1 MRPWL
6 TPFVLAALMI
16 SCLGVSPVRADS
28 IRYAV
33 IANGERVGHLVV
45 DQVGSTV
52 DIDYHVDNN
61 GRGPKHK
68 EHVVLGLGGVPKLWT
83 IEGVSLFGARVD
95 ERFEQGDGVLRWRSQ
110 ADSGERPAAT
120 PSLYVANDDSPW
132 SLALYANV
140 LKAAPEQSLE
150 VTPGGRLT
158 LTTVRSQTFG
168 PDALPVTIYRLTGL
182 ELQPGY
188 VMLDQAGQLVAEF
201 SGGQVTVREGLEAAA
216 PELLQMTA
224 ALEGERIHALQAQ
237 LAHTFDAP
245 VRIRN
250 VRIFQ
255 PQTGRLSPL
264 SSVTVF
270 GDRITAIVPE
280 PDTPTAGGDYEIDG
294 QGGTLSPGLHDMHS
308 HSTLQTGLFYLGA
321 GVTSIRD
328 MGNGNSFL
336 LNLTRDIDQ
345 GVAPGPRIVRDG
357 MLEGR
362 SPYSVRTGLL
372 ADTLDEALED
382 VRWYGQRGYRQI
394 KIYNSLHP
402 DWVAPVAQEA
412 HRLGMGVT
420 GHVPAF
426 VTPDQAIEA
435 GYGEIAHINQL
446 MLGWLLQPGED
457 SRTTLR
463 LTGMARAADL
473 DLSSLPVRRTI
484 ALMQEK
490 GVALDTTAV
499 ALEVL
504 MLSRAGEVPPSA
516 VGYVDHMPIGYQ
528 RYRRRSFVDIESPA
542 VDQTYKAAFQ
552 KLLDTLKLL
561 HDSGVQLLPGTD
573 AGTGF
578 TVHRELELYVK
589 AGLTPAEAL
598 SLGTLRAEQYL
609 GRDQSLGSIERG
621 KLADFFL
628 VPGDPTQDIGAIR
641 EIRMVMKGGVIYFP
655 SEIHQALGIRPFADP
670 VVIRPPTAP
679 EDVSTGTAGD
689 SFLFGEGMDDDHGH

>member
-1 MRPWL
+1 MRRLL
-6 TPFVLAALMI
+6 TPILFAMTWLGATSALAE
-16 SCLGVSPVRADS
+16 VQRF
-28 IRYAV
+28 AV
-33 IANGERVGHLVV
+33 ISSGENVGHLIV
-45 DQVGSTV
+45 DQAGDTV
-52 DIDYHVDNN
+52 DVDYHVDNN

-68 EHVVLGLGGVPKLWT
+68 EHLVLGADGMPRFWT

-95 ERFEQGDGVLRWRSQ
+95 ERFEQGDGTLVWRSQ
-110 ADSGERPAAT
+110 ADSGERPAPA
-120 PSLYVANDDSPW
+120 PVLYIANDDSPW

-140 LKAAPEQSLE
+140 LKVAPEHSLD

-158 LTTVRSQTFG
+158 LTAVRSQVFG
-168 PDALPVTIYRLTGL
+168 PEALPVTIYRLTGL

-188 VMLDQAGQLVAEF
+188 VMLDDAGRMVAEF
-201 SGGQVTVREGLEAAA
+201 SGSQITVREGLEATA
-216 PELLQMTA
+216 PELMRMTA
-224 ALEGERIHALQAQ
+224 ALEGERIHALQTQ
-237 LAHTFDAP
+237 LAHRFDAP

-250 VRIFQ
+250 VRIFH
-255 PQTGRLSPL
+255 PETGTLSAV

-270 GDRITAIVPE
+270 GDRIAAIVPE
-280 PDTPTAGGDYEIDG
+280 PDLPTAASDYEIDG
-294 QGGTLSPGLHDMHS
+294 QGGTLVPGLHDMHS

-321 GVTSIRD
+321 GVTSVRD
-328 MGNGNSFL
+328 MGNGNAFL

-463 LTGMARAADL
+463 LTAMARAADL
-473 DLSSLPVRRTI
+473 DLDSLPVRRTL
-484 ALMQEK
+484 ALMREK

-528 RYRRRSFVDIESPA
+528 RYRRRSFVDIDSPT

-552 KLLDTLKLL
+552 KLLDTIKLL

-598 SLGTLRAEQYL
+598 SLGTLKAEQYL
-609 GRDQSLGSIERG
+609 GRDQSLGSIARG

-628 VPGDPTQDIGAIR
+628 VPGDPTQDINAIR
-641 EIRMVMKGGVIYFP
+641 QIRMVMKGGVLYFP

-670 VVIRPPTAP
+670 VVVHPPKAP
-679 EDVSTGTAGD
+679 EDSSAGAAGE

>member
-1 MRPWL
+1 MRRLL
-6 TPFVLAALMI
+6 TPILFAVAW
-16 SCLGVSPVRADS
+16 LGATSAVAEVQRF
-28 IRYAV
+28 AV
-33 IANGERVGHLVV
+33 ISNGENVGHLIV
-45 DQVGSTV
+45 DQAGDTV
-52 DIDYHVDNN
+52 DVDYRVDNN

-68 EHVVLGLGGVPKLWT
+68 EHLVLGADGMPQLWT

-95 ERFEQGDGVLRWRSQ
+95 ERFEQDEGTLRWRSQ
-110 ADSGERPAAT
+110 ADSGERPAPA
-120 PSLYVANDDSPW
+120 PSLYIANDDSPW

-140 LKAAPEQSLE
+140 LKAAPEHSLN

-158 LTTVRSQTFG
+158 LTAVRSQAFG
-168 PDALPVTIYRLTGL
+168 PEALPVTIYRLTGL

-188 VMLDQAGQLVAEF
+188 VMLDDAGRMVAEF
-201 SGGQVTVREGLEAAA
+201 SGSQITVREGLEATA
-216 PELLQMTA
+216 PELMRMTA
-224 ALEGERIHALQAQ
+224 ALEGERIHALQTQ
-237 LAHTFDAP
+237 LAHSFDAP

-255 PQTGRLSPL
+255 PETGALSAL

-270 GDRITAIVPE
+270 GDRIAAIVPE
-280 PDTPTAGGDYEIDG
+280 PDLPTEASDYEIDG
-294 QGGTLSPGLHDMHS
+294 QGGTLVPGLHDMHS

-321 GVTSIRD
+321 GVTSVRD
-328 MGNGNSFL
+328 MGNGNAFL

-372 ADTLDEALED
+372 AATLDEALEA

-402 DWVAPVAQEA
+402 DWVAPVAREA

-426 VTPDQAIEA
+426 VTPDQAMEA
-435 GYGEIAHINQL
+435 GYNEIAHINQL

-463 LTGMARAADL
+463 LTAMARAADL
-473 DLSSLPVRRTI
+473 DLDSLPVRRTLD
-484 ALMQEK
+484 LMQEK

-504 MLSRAGEVPPSA
+504 MLSRAGEIPPSA

-528 RYRRRSFVDIESPA
+528 RYRRRSFVDIDSPA

-552 KLLDTLKLL
+552 KLLGTVKLL
-561 HDSGVQLLPGTD
+561 HDNGVQLLPGTD

-598 SLGTLRAEQYL
+598 SLGTLKAEQYL
-609 GRDQSLGSIERG
+609 GRDQSLGSIARG

-628 VPGDPTQDIGAIR
+628 VPGDPTQDINAIR
-641 EIRMVMKGGVIYFP
+641 QIRMVMKGGVLYFP

-670 VVIRPPTAP
+670 VVIQPPKAP
-679 EDVSTGTAGD
+679 EETSAGAAGE
-689 SFLFGEGMDDDHGH
+689 SFLFGQGMDDDHGH

>member
-1 MRPWL
+1 MRRLL
-6 TPFVLAALMI
+6 TPILFAVAWLGATSALAE
-16 SCLGVSPVRADS
+16 VQRF
-28 IRYAV
+28 AV
-33 IANGERVGHLVV
+33 ISSGENVGHLIV
-45 DQVGSTV
+45 DQAGDTV
-52 DIDYHVDNN
+52 DVDYHVDNN

-68 EHVVLGLGGVPKLWT
+68 EHLVLGADGMPRFWT

-95 ERFEQGDGVLRWRSQ
+95 ERFEQGDGTLRWRSQ
-110 ADSGERPAAT
+110 ADSGERPAPA
-120 PSLYVANDDSPW
+120 PSLYIANDDSPW

-140 LKAAPEQSLE
+140 LKAAPEQSLD

-158 LTTVRSQTFG
+158 LTAVRSQVFG
-168 PDALPVTIYRLTGL
+168 PEAVPVTIYRLTGL

-188 VMLDQAGQLVAEF
+188 VMLDDAGRMVAEF
-201 SGGQVTVREGLEAAA
+201 SGSQITVREGLEATA
-216 PELLQMTA
+216 PELMRMTA
-224 ALEGERIHALQAQ
+224 ALEGERIHALQTQ
-237 LAHTFDAP
+237 LAHRFDAP

-255 PQTGRLSPL
+255 PETGRLSAL

-270 GDRITAIVPE
+270 GDRIAAIVPE
-280 PDTPTAGGDYEIDG
+280 PDTPTADSDYEIDG
-294 QGGTLSPGLHDMHS
+294 QGGTLVPGLHDMHS

-321 GVTSIRD
+321 GVTSVRD
-328 MGNGNSFL
+328 MGNGNAFL

-426 VTPDQAIEA
+426 VTPDQAMEA

-463 LTGMARAADL
+463 LTAMARAADL
-473 DLSSLPVRRTI
+473 DLDSLPVRRTLD
-484 ALMQEK
+484 LMQEK

-504 MLSRAGEVPPSA
+504 MLSRAGEIPPSA

-528 RYRRRSFVDIESPA
+528 RYRRRSFVNIDSPA
-542 VDQTYKAAFQ
+542 VDQIFKAAFQ
-552 KLLDTLKLL
+552 KLLDTVKLL

-598 SLGTLRAEQYL
+598 SLGTLKAEQYL
-609 GRDQSLGSIERG
+609 GRDQSLGSIARG

-628 VPGDPTQDIGAIR
+628 APGDPTQDINAIR
-641 EIRMVMKGGVIYFP
+641 QIRMVMKGGVLYLP
-655 SEIHQALGIRPFADP
+655 SEIHQALGIRPFVDP
-670 VVIRPPTAP
+670 VVIQPPKAP
-679 EDVSTGTAGD
+679 EDTAAGAAGE

>member
-1 MRPWL
+1 MRRLL
-6 TPFVLAALMI
+6 TPILFAAAW
-16 SCLGVSPVRADS
+16 LGATSAMAEVQRF
-28 IRYAV
+28 AV
-33 IANGERVGHLVV
+33 ISSGENVGHLFV
-45 DQVGSTV
+45 DQVGDTV
-52 DIDYHVDNN
+52 DVDYHVDNN

-68 EHVVLGLGGVPKLWT
+68 EHLVLGADGMPRLWT

-95 ERFEQGDGVLRWRSQ
+95 ERFEQGDRMLRWRSQ
-110 ADSGERPAAT
+110 ADSGELPAPA
-120 PSLYVANDDSPW
+120 PSLYIANDDSPW

-140 LKAAPEQSLE
+140 LKAAPEQSLD

-158 LTTVRSQTFG
+158 LTAVRSQAFG
-168 PDALPVTIYRLTGL
+168 PDALPVTLYRLTGL

-188 VMLDQAGQLVAEF
+188 VMLDDAGRMVAEF
-201 SGGQVTVREGLEAAA
+201 SGSQITVREGLEATA
-216 PELLQMTA
+216 PELMRMTA
-224 ALEGERIHALQAQ
+224 ALEGERIHALQTQ
-237 LAHTFDAP
+237 LAHSFDAP

-255 PQTGRLSPL
+255 PETGVLSAL

-270 GDRITAIVPE
+270 GDRIAAIVPE

-294 QGGTLSPGLHDMHS
+294 QGGTLMPGLHDMHS

-321 GVTSIRD
+321 GVTSVRD
-328 MGNGNSFL
+328 MGNANGFL

-362 SPYSVRTGLL
+362 SSYSVRTGLL
-372 ADTLDEALED
+372 ADTLGEALED

-402 DWVAPVAQEA
+402 DWVAPVALEA

-463 LTGMARAADL
+463 LTAMARAADL
-473 DLSSLPVRRTI
+473 DLDSLPVRRTL
-484 ALMQEK
+484 ALMRVK

-528 RYRRRSFVDIESPA
+528 RYRRRSFVDIDSPA

-552 KLLDTLKLL
+552 KLLDTVKLL
-561 HDSGVQLLPGTD
+561 HDGGVQLLPGTD

-609 GRDQSLGSIERG
+609 GRDQSLGSIARG
-621 KLADFFL
+621 KLADLFL
-628 VPGDPTQDIGAIR
+628 VPGDLTQDINAIR
-641 EIRMVMKGGVIYFP
+641 HIRMVMKGGVLYFP

-670 VVIRPPTAP
+670 VVIQSPKTP
-679 EDVSTGTAGD
+679 EDTAAGAAGE

>member
-1 MRPWL
+1 MRRLL
-6 TPFVLAALMI
+6 TPILFTVAW
-16 SCLGVSPVRADS
+16 LGATSAVAEVQRF
-28 IRYAV
+28 AV
-33 IANGERVGHLVV
+33 ISNGENVGHLIV
-45 DQVGSTV
+45 DQAGDTV
-52 DIDYHVDNN
+52 AVDYYVDNN

-68 EHVVLGLGGVPKLWT
+68 EHVVLGAEGMPQLWT
-83 IEGVSLFGARVD
+83 IEGVSLFGAHVD
-95 ERFEQGDGVLRWRSQ
+95 ERFEQGDGTVVWRSQ
-110 ADSGERPAAT
+110 ADSGERSAPV

-158 LTTVRSQTFG
+158 LTAVRSQAFG
-168 PDALPVTIYRLTGL
+168 PDALPVTLYRLTGL

-188 VMLDQAGQLVAEF
+188 VMLDDAGRMVAEF
-201 SGGQVTVREGLEAAA
+201 SGSQITVREGLEATA
-216 PELLQMTA
+216 PELMRMTA
-224 ALEGERIHALQAQ
+224 ALEGERIHALQTQ
-237 LAHTFDAP
+237 LAHSFDAP

-255 PQTGRLSPL
+255 PEAGALSAL

-270 GDRITAIVPE
+270 GDRIAAIVPE
-280 PDTPTAGGDYEIDG
+280 PDTPTAAGDYEIDG
-294 QGGTLSPGLHDMHS
+294 QGGTLVPGLHDMHS

-321 GVTSIRD
+321 GVTSVRD
-328 MGNGNSFL
+328 MGNGNNFL
-336 LNLTRDIDQ
+336 LNLTRDIEQ

-362 SPYSVRTGLL
+362 SPYSVRTGLV
-372 ADTLDEALED
+372 ADTLGEALED

-394 KIYNSLHP
+394 KIYNSLHA

-426 VTPDQAIEA
+426 VSPDQAIEA

-463 LTGMARAADL
+463 LTAMARAADL
-473 DLSSLPVRRTI
+473 DLNSLPVRRTL
-484 ALMQEK
+484 ALMREK

-504 MLSRAGEVPPSA
+504 MMSRAAEVPPSA

-528 RYRRRSFVDIESPA
+528 RYRRRSFVDIDSPA
-542 VDQTYKAAFQ
+542 VNQTYKAAFQ
-552 KLLDTLKLL
+552 KLLDTVKLL
-561 HDSGVQLLPGTD
+561 HDNGVQLLPGTD

-598 SLGTLRAEQYL
+598 NLGTLKAEQYL
-609 GRDQSLGSIERG
+609 GREQSLGSIARG

-628 VPGDPTQDIGAIR
+628 VPGDPTQDINAIR
-641 EIRMVMKGGVIYFP
+641 QIRMVMKGGVLYLP

-670 VVIRPPTAP
+670 VVIQSPNAP
-679 EDVSTGTAGD
+679 EDSSAGAAGE
-689 SFLFGEGMDDDHGH
+689 SFLFGEGMNDDHGH

>member
-1 MRPWL
+1 MRRFL
-6 TPFVLAALMI
+6 TPILFAVTWLGATSALAE
-16 SCLGVSPVRADS
+16 VQRF
-28 IRYAV
+28 AV
-33 IANGERVGHLVV
+33 ISSGENVGHLIV
-45 DQVGSTV
+45 DQAGDTV
-52 DIDYHVDNN
+52 DVDYHVDNN

-68 EHVVLGLGGVPKLWT
+68 EHLVLGADGMPRLWT

-95 ERFEQGDGVLRWRSQ
+95 ERFEQGDGTLRWRSQ
-110 ADSGERPAAT
+110 ADSGERPTPA
-120 PSLYVANDDSPW
+120 PSLYIANDDSPW

-140 LKAAPEQSLE
+140 LKAAPEQSLD

-158 LTTVRSQTFG
+158 LTAVRSQAFG

-188 VMLDQAGQLVAEF
+188 VMLDDAGRMVAEF
-201 SGGQVTVREGLEAAA
+201 SGSQITVREGLEATA
-216 PELLQMTA
+216 PELMRMTA
-224 ALEGERIHALQAQ
+224 ALEGERIHALQTQ
-237 LAHTFDAP
+237 LAHRFDAP

-255 PQTGRLSPL
+255 PEPGALSAL

-270 GDRITAIVPE
+270 GDRIAAIVPE
-280 PDTPTAGGDYEIDG
+280 PDTPTADSDYEIDG
-294 QGGTLSPGLHDMHS
+294 QGGTLVPGLHDMHS

-321 GVTSIRD
+321 GVTSVRD
-328 MGNGNSFL
+328 MGNGNAFL

-463 LTGMARAADL
+463 LTAMARAADL
-473 DLSSLPVRRTI
+473 DLDSLPVRRTL

-504 MLSRAGEVPPSA
+504 MLSRAGEIPPSA

-528 RYRRRSFVDIESPA
+528 RYRRRSFVDIDSPA

-552 KLLDTLKLL
+552 KLLDTVKLL

-589 AGLTPAEAL
+589 AGLTPVEAL
-598 SLGTLRAEQYL
+598 TLGTLKAEQYL
-609 GRDQSLGSIERG
+609 GRDQSLGSIARG

-628 VPGDPTQDIGAIR
+628 TPGDPTQDINAIR
-641 EIRMVMKGGVIYFP
+641 QIRMVMKGGVLYFP
-655 SEIHQALGIRPFADP
+655 SEIHEALGIRPFADP
-670 VVIRPPTAP
+670 VVIQPPKAP
-679 EDVSTGTAGD
+679 EDTAAGAAGEG
-689 SFLFGEGMDDDHGH
+689 FLFGEGMDDDHGH

>member
-1 MRPWL
+1 MRFWL
-6 TPFVLAALMI
+6 TQLVLAAA
-16 SCLGVSPVRADS
+16 CLGPLGAAPAWAESQ
-28 IRYAV
+28 RYVV
-33 IANGERVGHLVV
+33 IAAGETVGRLVV
-45 DQVGSTV
+45 DQTGSTV
-52 DIDYHVDNN
+52 DIDYYVDNN
-61 GRGPKHK
+61 GRGPKHR
-68 EHVVLGLGGVPKLWT
+68 EHLVLGEGGIPQLWT

-95 ERFEQGDGVLRWRSQ
+95 ERFEQADGVLRWRSQ
-110 ADSGERPAAT
+110 ADEGERPAAT

-140 LKAAPEQSLE
+140 LKAAPDQSLE

-158 LTTVRSQTFG
+158 LTKVRSQTFG
-168 PDALPVTIYRLTGL
+168 PGALPVTIYRLTGL
-182 ELQPGY
+182 QLQPGY
-188 VMLDQAGQLVAEF
+188 VMLDEAGRLVADF
-201 SGGQVTVREGLEAAA
+201 SGGAVTVREDLAANA
-216 PELLQMTA
+216 PELMRMTG
-224 ALEGERIHALQAQ
+224 ALEGERIHALQTL
-237 LAHTFDAP
+237 LAHRFDAP

-255 PQTGRLSPL
+255 PRTGDLSVR

-270 GDRITAIVPE
+270 GDRIAAIVPE
-280 PDTPTAGGDYEIDG
+280 PDVPTDVSDYEIDG
-294 QGGTLSPGLHDMHS
+294 QGGTLVPGLHDMHA
-308 HSTLQTGLFYLGA
+308 HNTLQTGLFYLGA
-321 GVTSIRD
+321 GVTSVRD
-328 MGNGNSFL
+328 MGNSNAFL

-345 GVAPGPRIVRDG
+345 GLAPGPRIVRDG

-402 DWVAPVAQEA
+402 EWVAPVAQEA
-412 HRLGMGVT
+412 HRLDMGVT

-435 GYGEIAHINQL
+435 GYGEISHINQL

-463 LTGMARAADL
+463 LTAMARAADL

-484 ALMQEK
+484 ALMQEHD
-490 GVALDTTAV
+490 VALDTTAV

-504 MLSRAGEVPPSA
+504 MLSRAGEPAPSSI
-516 VGYVDHMPIGYQ
+516 GYVDHMPIGYQ
-528 RYRRRSFVDIESPA
+528 RYRRRSFVDIDSPA
-542 VDQTYKAAFQ
+542 VDQSYKAAFET
-552 KLLDTLKLL
+552 LLDTLKLL

-578 TVHRELELYVK
+578 TVHRELELYVR

-598 SLGTLRAEQYL
+598 SLGTLKAEQYM

-628 VPGDPTQDIGAIR
+628 VPGDPTRDINAIR
-641 EIRMVMKGGVIYFP
+641 QIRMVMKGGALYFP

-670 VVIRPPTAP
+670 VVVTPPKAP
-679 EDVSTGTAGD
+679 EDTTATGAGE
-689 SFLFGEGMDDDHGH
+689 SFLFGEGMDEDHGH

>member
-1 MRPWL
+1 MRRLL
-6 TPFVLAALMI
+6 TPILFAAAW
-16 SCLGVSPVRADS
+16 LGATSAMAEVQRF
-28 IRYAV
+28 AV
-33 IANGERVGHLVV
+33 ISSGENVGHLFV
-45 DQVGSTV
+45 DQVGDTV
-52 DIDYHVDNN
+52 DVDYHVDNN

-68 EHVVLGLGGVPKLWT
+68 EHLVLGADGMPRLWT

-95 ERFEQGDGVLRWRSQ
+95 ERFEQGDGMLRWRSQ
-110 ADSGERPAAT
+110 ADSGELPAPA
-120 PSLYVANDDSPW
+120 PSLYIANDDSPW

-140 LKAAPEQSLE
+140 LKAAPEQSLD

-158 LTTVRSQTFG
+158 LTAVRSQAFG
-168 PDALPVTIYRLTGL
+168 PDALPVTLYRLTGL

-188 VMLDQAGQLVAEF
+188 VMLDDAGRMVAEF
-201 SGGQVTVREGLEAAA
+201 SGSQITVREGLEATA
-216 PELLQMTA
+216 PELMRMTA
-224 ALEGERIHALQAQ
+224 ALEGERIHALQTQ
-237 LAHTFDAP
+237 LAHSFDAP

-255 PQTGRLSPL
+255 PETGVLSAL

-270 GDRITAIVPE
+270 GDRIAAIVPE

-294 QGGTLSPGLHDMHS
+294 QGGTLVPGLHDMHS

-321 GVTSIRD
+321 GVTSVRD
-328 MGNGNSFL
+328 MGNANGFL

-362 SPYSVRTGLL
+362 SSYSVRTGLL
-372 ADTLDEALED
+372 ADTLGEALED

-402 DWVAPVAQEA
+402 DWVAPVALEA

-463 LTGMARAADL
+463 LTAMARAADL
-473 DLSSLPVRRTI
+473 DLDSLPVRRTL
-484 ALMQEK
+484 ALMRVK

-528 RYRRRSFVDIESPA
+528 RYRRRSFVDIDSPA

-552 KLLDTLKLL
+552 KLLDTVKLL
-561 HDSGVQLLPGTD
+561 HDGGVQLLPGTD

-609 GRDQSLGSIERG
+609 GRDQSLGSIARG
-621 KLADFFL
+621 KLADLFL
-628 VPGDPTQDIGAIR
+628 VPGDPTQDINAIR
-641 EIRMVMKGGVIYFP
+641 HIRMVMKGGVLYFP

-670 VVIRPPTAP
+670 VVIQSPKAP
-679 EDVSTGTAGD
+679 EDTAAGAAGE

>member
-1 MRPWL
+1 MLRCLIP
-6 TPFVLAALMI
+6 VLFAVGCIGASPALAETQ
-16 SCLGVSPVRADS
+16 RF
-28 IRYAV
+28 AV
-33 IANGERVGHLVV
+33 IASGENVGHLFV
-45 DQVGSTV
+45 DRNGETV

-68 EHVVLGLGGVPKLWT
+68 EHLVLGADGLPRLWT

-95 ERFEQGDGVLRWRSQ
+95 ERFEQGGGRLSWRSQ
-110 ADSGERPAAT
+110 ADSGERAAPS

-132 SLALYANV
+132 SLALYANA
-140 LKAAPEQSLE
+140 LKTAPEFSRE

-158 LTTVRSQTFG
+158 LTEVRRQTFG
-168 PDALPVTIYRLTGL
+168 PQALPVVVYRLTGL

-188 VMLDQAGQLVAEF
+188 VMLDEAGEMVANF
-201 SGGQVTVREGLEAAA
+201 SGGQVTVREGLEATA
-216 PELLQMTA
+216 PELMRLTG
-224 ALEGERIHALQAQ
+224 ALEGERIRALQTQ
-237 LAHTFDAP
+237 LAHNFDAP

-255 PQTGRLSPL
+255 PETGTLSPL

-270 GDRITAIVPE
+270 GDRIAAIVPE
-280 PDTPTAGGDYEIDG
+280 PDMPTEGSDYEIDG
-294 QGGTLSPGLHDMHS
+294 QGGTLVPGLHDMHS

-321 GVTSIRD
+321 GVTSVRD
-328 MGNGNSFL
+328 MGNGNAFL
-336 LNLTRDIDQ
+336 LKLTRDIDQ

-372 ADTLDEALED
+372 ADSLDEALED
-382 VRWYGQRGYRQI
+382 VRWYGQRGYRQV

-402 DWVAPVAQEA
+402 EWVAPVAQEA

-435 GYGEIAHINQL
+435 GYNEIAHINQL

-504 MLSRAGEVPPSA
+504 MLSRAGEFPPSA
-516 VGYVDHMPIGYQ
+516 SGYVENMPIGYQ
-528 RYRRRSFVDIESPA
+528 RYRRRSFVDIDSPA
-542 VDQTYKAAFQ
+542 TDQTYKAAFQ
-552 KLLDTLKLL
+552 KLLDTVKLL

-598 SLGTLRAEQYL
+598 SLGTLKAEQYM
-609 GRDQSLGSIERG
+609 GRDQSLGSVERG

-628 VPGDPTQDIGAIR
+628 VPGDPTQDINAIR
-641 EIRMVMKGGVIYFP
+641 RIRMVMKGGTVYFP

-670 VVIRPPTAP
+670 VVVQPPRAP
-679 EDVSTGTAGD
+679 QDKTETTAGET
-689 SFLFGEGMDDDHGH
+689 FLFGEGMDDDHGH

>member
-1 MRPWL
+1 MRHWL
-6 TPFVLAALMI
+6 TPFVLAAA
-16 SCLGVSPVRADS
+16 CLGSPALAEAQ
-28 IRYAV
+28 RYAV
-33 IANGERVGHLVV
+33 ISSGEKVGHLVV
-45 DQVGSTV
+45 DQTGTTV
-52 DIDYHVDNN
+52 DIEYYVDNN

-68 EHVVLGLGGVPKLWT
+68 EHVELGPDGLPRLWT

-95 ERFEQGDGVLRWRSQ
+95 ERFEQTDGVARWRSQ
-110 ADSGERPAAT
+110 ADGGDRAVPAPT
-120 PSLYVANDDSPW
+120 LYIGNDDSPW

-140 LKAAPEQSLE
+140 LKAAPDHSLD

-158 LTTVRSQTFG
+158 LTEVRRQTLG
-168 PDALPVTIYRLTGL
+168 PASLPVTVYRLTGL
-182 ELQPGY
+182 QLQPGY
-188 VMLDQAGQLVAEF
+188 VMLDDQGGLVAEF
-201 SGGQVTVREGLEAAA
+201 SGGQVTVLEGLEATA
-216 PELLQMTA
+216 PELMRLTA
-224 ALEGERIHALQAQ
+224 ALEGERIHALQTR

-255 PQTGRLSPL
+255 PATGTLSPL

-270 GDRITAIVPE
+270 GDRIAAILPE
-280 PDTPTAGGDYEIDG
+280 PDTQTAAGDYEIDG
-294 QGGTLSPGLHDMHS
+294 QGGTLVPGLHDMHS
-308 HSTLQTGLFYLGA
+308 HNSLQTGLFYLGA
-321 GVTSIRD
+321 GVTSVRD
-328 MGNGNSFL
+328 MGNNNAFL
-336 LNLTRDIDQ
+336 LGLTRDIDQ

-382 VRWYGQRGYRQI
+382 VRWYGQRGYRQV

-402 DWVAPVAQEA
+402 EWVAPVAQEA

-446 MLGWLLQPGED
+446 MLGWLLQSGED

-463 LTGMARAADL
+463 LTAMARAADL
-473 DLSSLPVRRTI
+473 DLNSAPVRRTI
-484 ALMQEK
+484 SLMEQK
-490 GVALDTTAV
+490 HVALDTTAV

-504 MLSRAGEVPPSA
+504 MLSRAGEFPPSST
-516 VGYVDHMPIGYQ
+516 GYVDHMPIGYQ
-528 RYRRRSFVDIESPA
+528 RYRRRAFVDIDTPEA
-542 VDQTYKAAFQ
+542 DRTYRAAFQ
-552 KLLDTLKLL
+552 KLLDTVKLL
-561 HDSGVQLLPGTD
+561 NDSGVQLLPGTD

-589 AGLTPAEAL
+589 AGLTPAETL
-598 SLGTLRAEQYL
+598 SLATLKAEEYM

-628 VPGDPTQDIGAIR
+628 VPGDPTRDINAIR
-641 EIRMVMKGGVIYFP
+641 QIRLVMKGGFAYFP
-655 SEIHQALGIRPFADP
+655 SEIHQALGIRPFAEP
-670 VVIRPPTAP
+670 VVIQPPRQP
-679 EDVSTGTAGD
+679 ESAAAASPGE
-689 SFLFGEGMDDDHGH
+689 SFLFGEGMDEDHGH

>member
-1 MRPWL
+1 MRRLL
-6 TPFVLAALMI
+6 TPILFAVAW
-16 SCLGVSPVRADS
+16 LGATSAVAEVQRF
-28 IRYAV
+28 AV
-33 IANGERVGHLVV
+33 ISSGENVGHLIV
-45 DQVGSTV
+45 DQVGDTV
-52 DIDYHVDNN
+52 DVDYHVDNN

-68 EHVVLGLGGVPKLWT
+68 EHLVLGADGMPRLWT

-95 ERFEQGDGVLRWRSQ
+95 ERFEQGGGTLRWRSQ
-110 ADSGERPAAT
+110 ADGGERPAPA
-120 PSLYVANDDSPW
+120 PALYIANDDSPW

-140 LKAAPEQSLE
+140 LKAAPEHSLD

-158 LTTVRSQTFG
+158 LTAVRSQVFG
-168 PDALPVTIYRLTGL
+168 PEALPVTLYRLTGL

-188 VMLDQAGQLVAEF
+188 VMLDDAGRMVAEF
-201 SGGQVTVREGLEAAA
+201 SGSQITVREGLEATA
-216 PELLQMTA
+216 PELMRMTA
-224 ALEGERIHALQAQ
+224 ALEGERIHALQTQ

-255 PQTGRLSPL
+255 PETGTLSAL

-270 GDRITAIVPE
+270 GDRIAAIVPE
-280 PDTPTAGGDYEIDG
+280 PDLPTAASDYEIDG
-294 QGGTLSPGLHDMHS
+294 QGGTLVPGLHDMHS

-321 GVTSIRD
+321 GVTSVRD
-328 MGNGNSFL
+328 MGNGNAFL

-345 GVAPGPRIVRDG
+345 GVTPGPRIVRDG

-463 LTGMARAADL
+463 LTAMARAADL
-473 DLSSLPVRRTI
+473 DLDSLPVRRTL

-528 RYRRRSFVDIESPA
+528 RYRRRSFVDIDSPA

-552 KLLDTLKLL
+552 KLLDTIKLL

-598 SLGTLRAEQYL
+598 SLGTLKAEQYL
-609 GRDQSLGSIERG
+609 GRDQSLGSIARG

-628 VPGDPTQDIGAIR
+628 VPGDPTQDINAIR
-641 EIRMVMKGGVIYFP
+641 QIRMVMKGGVLYFP
-655 SEIHQALGIRPFADP
+655 SEIHQALGIRPFAGP
-670 VVIRPPTAP
+670 VVVQPPKAP
-679 EDVSTGTAGD
+679 EDTAAGAAGE

>member
-1 MRPWL
+1 M
-6 TPFVLAALMI
+6 AQ
-16 SCLGVSPVRADS
+16 SQ
-28 IRYAV
+28 RYVV
-33 IANGERVGHLVV
+33 IAAGENVGYLTV
-45 DQVGSTV
+45 DQTGSTV

-68 EHVVLGLGGVPKLWT
+68 EHLVLDEGGLPQTWT

-95 ERFEQGDGVLRWRSQ
+95 ERFEQAGGVRRWRSQ
-110 ADSGERPAAT
+110 ADSGERPATT

-132 SLALYANV
+132 SLALYAHV
-140 LKAAPEQSLE
+140 LKAAPEQSLD

-168 PDALPVTIYRLTGL
+168 PAALPVTIYRLTGL
-182 ELQPGY
+182 QLQPGY
-188 VMLDQAGQLVAEF
+188 VMLDDADRLVAEF
-201 SGGQVTVREGLEAAA
+201 SGGSVTVREDLEATA
-216 PELLQMTA
+216 PELMRMTE
-224 ALEGERIHALQAQ
+224 ALEGERIQALQAQ
-237 LAHTFDAP
+237 LAHEFDAP

-255 PQTGRLSPL
+255 PETGTLSVL

-270 GDRITAIVPE
+270 GERIAAIVPE
-280 PDTPTAGGDYEIDG
+280 PDGPTEAGDYEIDG
-294 QGGTLSPGLHDMHS
+294 EGGTLVPGLHDMHS

-321 GVTSIRD
+321 GVTSVRD
-328 MGNGNSFL
+328 MGNGNAFL
-336 LNLTRDIDQ
+336 LKLTRDIDQ
-345 GVAPGPRIVRDG
+345 GLAPGPRIVRDG

-372 ADTLDEALED
+372 ADTLDEAIED

-426 VTPDQAIEA
+426 VTPDEAIEA

-463 LTGMARAADL
+463 LTAMARAADL

-484 ALMQEK
+484 ALMQEHD
-490 GVALDTTAV
+490 VALDTTAV

-504 MLSRAGEVPPSA
+504 MLSRGGAGTVLDRLCGSHADRVPAIPTP
-516 VGYVDHMPIGYQ
+516 VLR
-528 RYRRRSFVDIESPA
+528 RYRQSRGRPGLQGGLPE
-542 VDQTYKAAFQ
+542 AARY
-552 KLLDTLKLL
+552 
-561 HDSGVQLLPGTD
+561 P
-573 AGTGF
+573 
-578 TVHRELELYVK
+578 
-589 AGLTPAEAL
+589 EA
-598 SLGTLRAEQYL
+598 A
-609 GRDQSLGSIERG
+609 
-621 KLADFFL
+621 A
-628 VPGDPTQDIGAIR
+628 
-641 EIRMVMKGGVIYFP
+641 
-655 SEIHQALGIRPFADP
+655 
-670 VVIRPPTAP
+670 
-679 EDVSTGTAGD
+679 
-689 SFLFGEGMDDDHGH
+689 

>member
-1 MRPWL
+1 MRRLL
-6 TPFVLAALMI
+6 TPILFAVAWLGASSALAE
-16 SCLGVSPVRADS
+16 VQRF
-28 IRYAV
+28 AV
-33 IANGERVGHLVV
+33 ISSGENVGHLIV
-45 DQVGSTV
+45 DQAGDTV
-52 DIDYHVDNN
+52 EVDYHVDNN
-61 GRGPKHK
+61 GRGPKHR
-68 EHVVLGLGGVPKLWT
+68 EHLVLGADGMPRLWT

-95 ERFEQGDGVLRWRSQ
+95 ERFEQGDGTLRWRSQ
-110 ADSGERPAAT
+110 ADSGERPAPA
-120 PSLYVANDDSPW
+120 PSLYIANDDSPW

-140 LKAAPEQSLE
+140 LKAAPEQSLD

-158 LTTVRSQTFG
+158 LTAVRSQAFG

-188 VMLDQAGQLVAEF
+188 VMLDEAGRMVAEF
-201 SGGQVTVREGLEAAA
+201 SGSQITVREGLEATA
-216 PELLQMTA
+216 PELMRMTA
-224 ALEGERIHALQAQ
+224 ALEGERIHALQTQ
-237 LAHTFDAP
+237 LAHRFDAP

-255 PQTGRLSPL
+255 PETGSLSAL

-270 GDRITAIVPE
+270 GDRIAAIVPE
-280 PDTPTAGGDYEIDG
+280 PDLPTAASDYEIDG
-294 QGGTLSPGLHDMHS
+294 QGGTLVPGLHDMHS

-321 GVTSIRD
+321 GVTSVRD
-328 MGNGNSFL
+328 MGNGNAFL

-345 GVAPGPRIVRDG
+345 GLAPGPRIVRDG

-435 GYGEIAHINQL
+435 GYNEIAHINQL

-463 LTGMARAADL
+463 LTAMARAADL
-473 DLSSLPVRRTI
+473 DLNSLPVRRTL
-484 ALMQEK
+484 ALMREK

-528 RYRRRSFVDIESPA
+528 RYRRRSFVDIDSPA

-552 KLLDTLKLL
+552 KLLDTVKLL

-598 SLGTLRAEQYL
+598 SLGTLKAEQYL
-609 GRDQSLGSIERG
+609 GRDQSLGSIARG

-628 VPGDPTQDIGAIR
+628 VPGDPTQDINAIR
-641 EIRMVMKGGVIYFP
+641 QIRMVMKGGVLYFP
-655 SEIHQALGIRPFADP
+655 SEIHQALGIRAFADP
-670 VVIRPPTAP
+670 VVIQPPKAP
-679 EDVSTGTAGD
+679 EEASAGAAGE
-689 SFLFGEGMDDDHGH
+689 SFLFGEGMGDDHGH

>member
-1 MRPWL
+1 MRRLL
-6 TPFVLAALMI
+6 TPILFAAAW
-16 SCLGVSPVRADS
+16 LGATSAMAEVQRF
-28 IRYAV
+28 AV
-33 IANGERVGHLVV
+33 ISSGENVGHLFV
-45 DQVGSTV
+45 DQVGDTV
-52 DIDYHVDNN
+52 DVDYHVDNN
-61 GRGPKHK
+61 GRGPKHE
-68 EHVVLGLGGVPKLWT
+68 EHLVLGADGMPRLWT

-95 ERFEQGDGVLRWRSQ
+95 ERFEQGDGMLRWRSQ
-110 ADSGERPAAT
+110 ADSGELPAPA
-120 PSLYVANDDSPW
+120 PSLYIANDDSPW

-140 LKAAPEQSLE
+140 LKAAPEQSLD

-158 LTTVRSQTFG
+158 LTAVRSQAFG
-168 PDALPVTIYRLTGL
+168 PDALPVTLYRLTGL

-188 VMLDQAGQLVAEF
+188 VMLDDAGRMVAEF
-201 SGGQVTVREGLEAAA
+201 SGSQITVREGLEATA
-216 PELLQMTA
+216 PELMRMTA
-224 ALEGERIHALQAQ
+224 ALEGERIHALQTQ
-237 LAHTFDAP
+237 LAHGFDAP

-255 PQTGRLSPL
+255 PETGVLSAL

-270 GDRITAIVPE
+270 GDRIAAIVPE

-294 QGGTLSPGLHDMHS
+294 QGGTLMPGLHDMHS

-321 GVTSIRD
+321 GVTSVRD
-328 MGNGNSFL
+328 MGNANGFL

-362 SPYSVRTGLL
+362 SSYSVRTGLL
-372 ADTLDEALED
+372 ADTLGEALED

-402 DWVAPVAQEA
+402 DWVAPVALEA

-463 LTGMARAADL
+463 LTAMARAADL
-473 DLSSLPVRRTI
+473 DLDSLPVRRTL
-484 ALMQEK
+484 ALMRVK

-528 RYRRRSFVDIESPA
+528 RYRRRSFVDIDSPA

-552 KLLDTLKLL
+552 KLLDTVKLL
-561 HDSGVQLLPGTD
+561 HDRGVQLLPGTD

-598 SLGTLRAEQYL
+598 SLGTLKAEQYL
-609 GRDQSLGSIERG
+609 GRDQSLGSIARG

-628 VPGDPTQDIGAIR
+628 VPGDPTQDINAIR
-641 EIRMVMKGGVIYFP
+641 HIRMVMKGGVLYFP

-670 VVIRPPTAP
+670 VVIQSPKAP
-679 EDVSTGTAGD
+679 EDTAAGAAGE